1 MTDEPGCARLL
12 RRLAVSDDGAIG
24 SVFAG
29 EITDLENS
37 ELGDKTRALVRLAA
51 LIASESAASSYQWAV
66 SVARAAGVSD
76 DEVAAV
82 LVSVAPIV
90 GLARIASAAPLLAA
104 ALGYE
109 LDPPDGRDDTLTD
122 GDEHQVTGR

>member
-1 MTDEPGCARLL
+1 MRDEPGCAGLL
-12 RRLAVSDDGAIG
+12 RRLAVSDDGTIG
-24 SVFAG
+24 SIFAG

-51 LIASESAASSYQWAV
+51 LIATESAAPSYQWAV

-76 DEVAAV
+76 DEVTGV
-82 LVSVAPIV
+82 LMSVAPIV
-90 GLARIASAAPLLAA
+90 GIARVASAAPVLAT

-109 LDPPDGRDDTLTD
+109 LDVPDQR
-122 GDEHQVTGR
+122 

>member
-51 LIASESAASSYQWAV
+51 LIASESAAFF
-66 SVARAAGVSD
+66 
-76 DEVAAV
+76 
-82 LVSVAPIV
+82 LPM
-90 GLARIASAAPLLAA
+90 
-104 ALGYE
+104 
-109 LDPPDGRDDTLTD
+109 GR
-122 GDEHQVTGR
+122 QRCPCGRSERR